1 MNMFNLK
8 GKKAI
13 VTGASGGIGYAL
25 VKGMVEAGTRIC

>member
-1 MNMFNLK
+1 MFNLK

-25 VKGMVEAGTRIC
+25 VKGMVEG